1 MVQGAVVSVCGAG
14 CSGECVWC
22 RVQGAVVSVCGAG
35 CSGECVWCRVQW

>member
-1 MVQGAVVSVCGAG
+1 MVQGEVVRVCGAVA
-14 CSGECVWC
+14 GECVWC